1 MILVSEGAKRHTREA
16 ETRFRV
22 VVKFQDGWGSRICVD
37 LTCLLQKTGM
47 KLYLTSQHN
56 KWQHVLL
63 K

>member
-47 KLYLTSQHN
+47 KLYLTS
-56 KWQHVLL
+56 
-63 K
+63 